1 MIHNVPNDL
10 SEIYSNNIKPNIFP
24 GWKSTETPHINALHH
39 WHLKSPYHRH
49 LGYHCSLDSDLQQAA
64 LYAFALL

>member
-1 MIHNVPNDL
+1 MIFQRYIPT
-10 SEIYSNNIKPNIFP
+10 ISNLIFFRDGNP
-24 GWKSTETPHINALHH
+24 STETPHINALHH